1 MSIFIGEVTAVN
13 GIQITLTVDETSNK
27 DTIFYEGQRY
37 KGISIREYVA
47 IQRGFR
53 DIVCIVE
60 GEYLDER
67 RFQENTDRIE
77 YVRKVHVRPIGYIEN
92 GKFFEGIKFLPL
104 IRDPAF
110 LLPEQT
116 LKTVYS
122 SSAESDFCIGLLL
135 KEGIEISLPWQKL
148 FNTHIGIFG
157 NTGSGKSN
165 TLTKLFTTLF
175 DEKHEQ
181 IKPVSKFVLLD
192 FNGEYTKDQIVSSSE
207 KNVIDLNTDKA
218 KHQFPLADHE
228 FWNAETLSI
237 LFQATPNT
245 QKPFI
250 SSVLRGREK
259 YKDSPNSLL
268 RYIKETIRFCFVST
282 SQKPETLD
290 LLKRVVGAI
299 NGQGVL
305 TRLENIIWHSKQNKF
320 KYEPMHNAFFDTQE
334 RYTEILEPYVSNI
347 TLDELSPF
355 AEFTL
360 RCELKLIWD
369 VMYGSVQFE
378 YIQPLLKRA
387 ESSLN
392 GLSKVIKVKPSDEE
406 DGDEDQA
413 LTVISLRNCNQ
424 DVKKIIPLLVT
435 KHYYNSHKKQVKES
449 PPEKTL
455 HLIIDEAH
463 NILSQQSVREQANW
477 KDYRLELFEELI
489 KEGRKFGIFLTLS
502 SQRPADIS
510 ATIMSQLH
518 NFFIHRL
525 VNDRDLFLLDNTIS
539 TLDSVSR
546 SLIPN
551 LSKGSCIITG
561 TSFDL
566 PMLIQVDELSDISKP
581 DSNDVLLDNLWAV
594 KTEEEP
600 TWPLN

>member
-27 DTIFYEGQRY
+27 DTIFHRGQRY
-37 KGISIREYVA
+37 KGISIREYVS

-67 RFQENTDRIE
+67 RFQENPDFIQ
-77 YVRKVHVRPIGYIEN
+77 YVRKVNIRPIGYIESR
-92 GKFFEGIKFLPL
+92 KFFEGIKFLPL

-110 LLPEQT
+110 LLPEQM
-116 LKTVYS
+116 LKTIYS
-122 SSAESDFCIGLLL
+122 SDFESDFCIGSLL
-135 KEGIEISLPWQKL
+135 KEGIRISLPWQKL

-165 TLTKLFTTLF
+165 TLTKLFTALF
-175 DEKHEQ
+175 DKKHEQ
-181 IKPVSKFVLLD
+181 LKLVSKFVLLD
-192 FNGEYTKDQIVSSSE
+192 FNGEYIKDQIINSSE
-207 KNVIDLNTDKA
+207 KIAIDLNTDEEKD
-218 KHQFPLADHE
+218 KFSLADHE
-228 FWNAETLSI
+228 FWNSETLSI
-237 LFQATPNT
+237 LFQATTNT

-250 SSVLRGREK
+250 NNVLKGRLK
-259 YKDSPNSLL
+259 YGAGKDSAL
-268 RYIKETIRFCFVST
+268 RYIKYTIKFCFTSA
-282 SQKPETLD
+282 SQKPEVLD
-290 LLKRVVGAI
+290 IIKSVLKI
-299 NGQGVL
+299 
-305 TRLENIIWHSKQNKF
+305 TDSE
-320 KYEPMHNAFFDTQE
+320 
-334 RYTEILEPYVSNI
+334 EILNNVSWHGNNFKI
-347 TLDELSPF
+347 KTPSGRF
-355 AEFTL
+355 EFFNNESQYDRYL
-360 RCELKLIWD
+360 KGDVDCIDIVQFDAFQEFKVLCKLKLIND
-369 VMYGSVQFE
+369 LMYNFVQFDH
-378 YIQPLLKRA
+378 IQPLLKRA
-387 ESSLN
+387 ESSLG
-392 GLSKVIKVKPSDEE
+392 GLSKVIKVEASVEANDR
-406 DGDEDQA
+406 A

-435 KHYYNSHKKQVKES
+435 KHYYNSHKKLVKKS

-489 KEGRKFGIFLTLS
+489 KEGRKFGVFLTLS

-525 VNDRDLFLLDNTIS
+525 VNDRDLFLLDSTIS

-551 LSKGSCIITG
+551 LSRGSCIITG
-561 TSFDL
+561 SSFDL
-566 PMLIQVDELSDISKP
+566 PMVVQVDELSDEKKP
-581 DSNDVLLDNLWAV
+581 DSNDVILSDLWS
-594 KTEEEP
+594 T
-600 TWPLN
+600 

>member
-1 MSIFIGEVTAVN
+1 MSIFVGEVTAVN
-13 GIQITLTVDETSNK
+13 GIQVTLTVDETSNK

-37 KGISIREYVA
+37 KGISIREYVL

-67 RFQENTDRIE
+67 RFHENTDKIE
-77 YVRKVHVRPIGYIEN
+77 YVRKVHIRPIGYIEN
-92 GKFFEGIKFLPL
+92 GSFFEGIKFLPL
-104 IRDPAF
+104 IRDPAL
-110 LLPEQT
+110 LLPEQV
-116 LKTVYS
+116 LKKIYS
-122 SSAESDFCIGLLL
+122 SSTESGFCIGSLL

-175 DEKHEQ
+175 GEKHEQ
-181 IKPVSKFVLLD
+181 IKSVSKFVLLD
-192 FNGEYTKDQIVSSSE
+192 FNGEYINNQIVSLDK
-207 KNVIDLNTDKA
+207 KNAINLNTSEEID
-218 KHQFPLADHE
+218 HFPLAEDE
-228 FWNAETLSI
+228 FWNSETLSI
-237 LFQATPNT
+237 LFQATTNT

-250 SSVLRGREK
+250 NRVLQGRKK
-259 YKDSPNSLL
+259 YGAGKASALSYLK
-268 RYIKETIRFCFVST
+268 YTVKFCFIST
-282 SQKPETLD
+282 SQKPEVLD
-290 LLKRVVGAI
+290 LLKSTLKSTDSEDI
-299 NGQGVL
+299 LND
-305 TRLENIIWHSKQNKF
+305 ISWHGNNF
-320 KYEPMHNAFFDTQE
+320 KIRTTSGFAFFNSETQ
-334 RYTEILEPYVSNI
+334 YNDHLKGCVDCIEIDD
-347 TLDELSPF
+347 LDAF
-355 AEFTL
+355 QEFKIL
-360 RCELKLIWD
+360 CKLKLIND
-369 VMYGSVQFE
+369 LMFNFVQFDH
-378 YIQPLLKRA
+378 IQPLLKRA
-387 ESSLN
+387 ESSLVD
-392 GLSKVIKVKPSDEE
+392 LSKVIKVETSVAVDDK
-406 DGDEDQA
+406 A

-435 KHYYNSHKKQVKES
+435 KHYYNSHKKQVKKS

-477 KDYRLELFEELI
+477 KDYRLELFEELV

-551 LSKGSCIITG
+551 LSRGSCIITG

-566 PMLIQVDELSDISKP
+566 PMLIQVDELNDESKP
-581 DSNDVLLDNLWAV
+581 DSNDVNLSVLWSSSNAQG
-594 KTEEEP
+594 
-600 TWPLN
+600 

>member
-37 KGISIREYVA
+37 KGISIREYVS

-67 RFQENTDRIE
+67 RFQEEKDRIE

-110 LLPEQT
+110 LLPEQL

-122 SSAESDFCIGLLL
+122 SNSESDFCIGSLL
-135 KEGIEISLPWQKL
+135 KEGIEISLPWQRL

-181 IKPVSKFVLLD
+181 IKSVSKFVLLD
-192 FNGEYTKDQIVSSSE
+192 FNGEYIKNQIVSLE
-207 KNVIDLNTDKA
+207 HKRTINLNTNEASD
-218 KHQFPLADHE
+218 QFPLAEDE

-237 LFQATPNT
+237 LFQATTNT

-250 SSVLRGREK
+250 NRVLQGRSK
-259 YKDSPNSLL
+259 YGSGKASALSYLK
-268 RYIKETIRFCFVST
+268 YTIKFCFTSS
-282 SQKPETLD
+282 SQKSEVLD
-290 LLKRVVGAI
+290 LLKSVLKSTNSEKVLDKICWHGNKYKILLGNKRESFF
-299 NGQGVL
+299 NGEGEYDIHLKNTVDMIQIHDL
-305 TRLENIIWHSKQNKF
+305 
-320 KYEPMHNAFFDTQE
+320 NAFQE
-334 RYTEILEPYVSNI
+334 FKVL
-347 TLDELSPF
+347 
-355 AEFTL
+355 
-360 RCELKLIWD
+360 CKLKLIND
-369 VMYGSVQFE
+369 LMYNFVQFDH
-378 YIQPLLKRA
+378 IQPLLKRA
-387 ESSLN
+387 ESSLG
-392 GLSKVIKVKPSDEE
+392 GLSKVIKVEARVAADDK
-406 DGDEDQA
+406 A

-435 KHYYNSHKKQVKES
+435 KHYYNSHKKQVKQS

-551 LSKGSCIITG
+551 LSRGSCIITG

-566 PMLIQVDELSDISKP
+566 PMVVQVDELSDENKP
-581 DSNDVLLDNLWAV
+581 DSNDVVLSDLWARSG
-594 KTEEEP
+594 TQS
-600 TWPLN
+600 

>member
-60 GEYLDER
+60 GEYLDET

-378 YIQPLLKRA
+378 HIQPLLKRA

-551 LSKGSCIITG
+551 LAKGSCIITG

>member
-37 KGISIREYVA
+37 KGISIREYVS

-67 RFQENTDRIE
+67 RFQENTDKIE

-92 GKFFEGIKFLPL
+92 AKFFEGIKFLPL

-110 LLPEQT
+110 LLPEQA

-122 SSAESDFCIGLLL
+122 SSAESDFYIGSLL

-192 FNGEYTKDQIVSSSE
+192 FNGEYIKDQIVSLNK
-207 KNVIDLNTDKA
+207 KNAIDLNTNIVVDK
-218 KHQFPLADHE
+218 FPLAEDE

-237 LFQATPNT
+237 LFQATTNT

-250 SSVLRGREK
+250 NRVLQGRSK
-259 YKDSPNSLL
+259 YGTGKASALSYLK
-268 RYIKETIRFCFVST
+268 YTIKFCFTST
-282 SQKPETLD
+282 SQKPEVLD
-290 LLKRVVGAI
+290 LLKSILKCTDSVDILKDVSWHGSNFKVRVGSGFEFFNNENQYNLHLKSYVDMVNI
-299 NGQGVL
+299 NELDAFQ
-305 TRLENIIWHSKQNKF
+305 EF
-320 KYEPMHNAFFDTQE
+320 K
-334 RYTEILEPYVSNI
+334 IL
-347 TLDELSPF
+347 
-355 AEFTL
+355 
-360 RCELKLIWD
+360 CKLKLIND
-369 VMYGSVQFE
+369 LMYNFVQFDH
-378 YIQPLLKRA
+378 IQPLLKRA
-387 ESSLN
+387 ESSLG
-392 GLSKVIKVKPSDEE
+392 GLSKVIKVETSVATDDK
-406 DGDEDQA
+406 A

-435 KHYYNSHKKQVKES
+435 KHYYNSHKKQVKQS

-539 TLDSVSR
+539 TLDGVSR

-551 LSKGSCIITG
+551 LSRGSCIITG
-561 TSFDL
+561 TSFNL
-566 PMLIQVDELSDISKP
+566 PMLIQVDELSDESKP
-581 DSNDVLLDNLWAV
+581 DSNDVNLSTLW
-594 KTEEEP
+594 
-600 TWPLN
+600 

>member
-27 DTIFYEGQRY
+27 DTIFYQGQRY
-37 KGISIREYVA
+37 KGISIREYVS

-67 RFQENTDRIE
+67 RFQENMDKIE
-77 YVRKVHVRPIGYIEN
+77 YVRKVHIRPIGYIER

-110 LLPEQT
+110 LLPEQA
-116 LKTVYS
+116 LKTIYS
-122 SSAESDFCIGLLL
+122 SSAESDFCIGSLL

-181 IKPVSKFVLLD
+181 IKRVSKFVLLD
-192 FNGEYTKDQIVSSSE
+192 FNGEYIKDQIVSLDQ
-207 KNVIDLNTDKA
+207 KNAIDLNTNTAVD
-218 KHQFPLADHE
+218 QFPLAEDE

-237 LFQATPNT
+237 LFQATTNT

-250 SSVLRGREK
+250 NRVLQGRSK
-259 YKDSPNSLL
+259 YGSGQQSALNYLK
-268 RYIKETIRFCFVST
+268 YTIKFCFTSS
-282 SQKPETLD
+282 SQKPEVLD
-290 LLKRVVGAI
+290 LIKSVLKSTNQAKILDKVCWHGNKYKLLLGNRSEVFL
-299 NGQGVL
+299 NGESEYDTHL
-305 TRLENIIWHSKQNKF
+305 KNIIDSTLINELDAFQEF
-320 KYEPMHNAFFDTQE
+320 K
-334 RYTEILEPYVSNI
+334 IL
-347 TLDELSPF
+347 
-355 AEFTL
+355 
-360 RCELKLIWD
+360 CKLKLIND
-369 VMYGSVQFE
+369 LMYNFVQFDH
-378 YIQPLLKRA
+378 IQPLLKRA
-387 ESSLN
+387 ESSLG
-392 GLSKVIKVKPSDEE
+392 GLSKVIKVETSVATDKK
-406 DGDEDQA
+406 A

-424 DVKKIIPLLVT
+424 EVKKIIPLLVT
-435 KHYYNSHKKQVKES
+435 KHYYNSHKKQIKKS
-449 PPEKTL
+449 PPERTL

-551 LSKGSCIITG
+551 LSRGSCIITG

-566 PMLIQVDELSDISKP
+566 PMLIQVNELSDNSKP
-581 DSNDVLLDNLWAV
+581 DSNDVLLGSLWSV
-594 KTEEEP
+594 NTEEES
-600 TWPLN
+600 T

>member
-37 KGISIREYVA
+37 KGISIREYVS

-60 GEYLDER
+60 GEYLDEKR
-67 RFQENTDRIE
+67 VQECTDKIE
-77 YVRKVHVRPIGYIEN
+77 YVRKVHIRPIGYIEN

-110 LLPEQT
+110 LLPEQA

-122 SSAESDFCIGLLL
+122 SSTESDFCIGSLL

-192 FNGEYTKDQIVSSSE
+192 FNGEYIKDQIVSSSE
-207 KNVIDLNTDKA
+207 KIVIDLNTDKA

-250 SSVLRGREK
+250 NSVLRGREK

-268 RYIKETIRFCFVST
+268 RYIKETIKFCFVST

-299 NGQGVL
+299 NGQDVL
-305 TRLENIIWHSKQNKF
+305 TRLENIIWHSRQNKF
-320 KYEPMHNAFFDTQE
+320 KYEPIHNAFFDTQE

-347 TLDELSPF
+347 TFDELSPF

-378 YIQPLLKRA
+378 HIQPLLKRA

-392 GLSKVIKVKPSDEE
+392 GLSKIIKVKSSDDEG
-406 DGDEDQA
+406 GDEDQA

-435 KHYYNSHKKQVKES
+435 KHYYNSHKKLVKKS

-551 LSKGSCIITG
+551 LSRGSCIITG

-566 PMLIQVDELSDISKP
+566 PMLIQVDELSDNSKP
-581 DSNDVLLDNLWAV
+581 DSNDVLLDNLWSV

-600 TWPLN
+600 T

>member
-37 KGISIREYVA
+37 KGISIREYIS

-60 GEYLDER
+60 GEYLDEK
-67 RFQENTDRIE
+67 RFFEEKDRIE
-77 YVRKVHVRPIGYIEN
+77 YVRKVHIRPIGYIEK

-110 LLPEQT
+110 LLPEQL

-122 SSAESDFCIGLLL
+122 SSSESNFCIGSLL

-175 DEKHEQ
+175 EEKHEQ

-192 FNGEYTKDQIVSSSE
+192 FNGEYINNQIVSLE
-207 KNVIDLNTDKA
+207 QKHAIDLNTSVAVDK
-218 KHQFPLADHE
+218 FPLAEDE
-228 FWNAETLSI
+228 FWNVETLSI
-237 LFQATPNT
+237 LFQATTNT

-250 SSVLRGREK
+250 NRVLQGRSK
-259 YKDSPNSLL
+259 YGSGKASALNYLK
-268 RYIKETIRFCFVST
+268 YIIKLCFTST
-282 SQKPETLD
+282 SQKPEVLD
-290 LLKRVVGAI
+290 LLKSALKNTDG
-299 NGQGVL
+299 
-305 TRLENIIWHSKQNKF
+305 ENILKDVSWHGRNF
-320 KYEPMHNAFFDTQE
+320 KIHSMSGDAFFNNESQYNIYLKSAVDKINIKELDTFQE
-334 RYTEILEPYVSNI
+334 FKIL
-347 TLDELSPF
+347 
-355 AEFTL
+355 
-360 RCELKLIWD
+360 CKLKLIND
-369 VMYGSVQFE
+369 LMYNFVQFDH
-378 YIQPLLKRA
+378 IQPLLKRA
-387 ESSLN
+387 ESSLG
-392 GLSKVIKVKPSDEE
+392 GLSKVIKVEASVAGE
-406 DGDEDQA
+406 DKA

-424 DVKKIIPLLVT
+424 DVKKILPLLVT
-435 KHYYNSHKKQVKES
+435 KHYYNSHKKQVKKS

-463 NILSQQSVREQANW
+463 NILSQQSVREQASW

-510 ATIMSQLH
+510 PTIMSQLH

-551 LSKGSCIITG
+551 LSRGSCIITG

-566 PMLIQVDELSDISKP
+566 PMVVQVDELSAENKP
-581 DSNDVLLDNLWAV
+581 DSNDVALSVLWGTSIA
-594 KTEEEP
+594 
-600 TWPLN
+600 

>member
-1 MSIFIGEVTAVN
+1 M
-13 GIQITLTVDETSNK
+13 
-27 DTIFYEGQRY
+27 
-37 KGISIREYVA
+37 
-47 IQRGFR
+47 
-53 DIVCIVE
+53 
-60 GEYLDER
+60 
-67 RFQENTDRIE
+67 
-77 YVRKVHVRPIGYIEN
+77 
-92 GKFFEGIKFLPL
+92 
-104 IRDPAF
+104 
-110 LLPEQT
+110 
-116 LKTVYS
+116 
-122 SSAESDFCIGLLL
+122 L

-165 TLTKLFTTLF
+165 TLTKMFTTLF
-175 DEKHEQ
+175 DQKYEQ
-181 IKPVSKFVLLD
+181 IKAVSKFVLLD
-192 FNGEYTKDQIVSSSE
+192 FNGEYIKDQIVSLDK
-207 KNVIDLNTDKA
+207 KNTIDLNTYITAD
-218 KHQFPLADHE
+218 QFPLAEDE

-250 SSVLRGREK
+250 NSVLRGREK
-259 YKDSPNSLL
+259 YRDSPNSLL
-268 RYIKETIRFCFVST
+268 RYIKETIKFCFVST

-290 LLKRVVGAI
+290 LLKRVVGAVSAED
-299 NGQGVL
+299 VL
-305 TRLENIIWHSKQNKF
+305 IRLENIIWHSRQNKF
-320 KYEPMHNAFFDTQE
+320 KYEPIYNAFFDSQE
-334 RYTEILEPYVSNI
+334 RYSEIFEPYVSNI

-355 AEFTL
+355 VEFTL

-378 YIQPLLKRA
+378 HIQPLLKRA

-392 GLSKVIKVKPSDEE
+392 GLSKVIKIKSHDDEG
-406 DGDEDQA
+406 GDEDQA
-413 LTVISLRNCNQ
+413 ITVISLRNCNQ

-435 KHYYNSHKKQVKES
+435 KHYYNSHKKLVKKS

-463 NILSQQSVREQANW
+463 NILSQQSVREQASW

-551 LSKGSCIITG
+551 LSRGSCIITG

-566 PMLIQVDELSDISKP
+566 PMLIQVDELSDNSKP
-581 DSNDVLLDNLWAV
+581 DSNDVILENLWSV
-594 KTEEEP
+594 KIEEEP
-600 TWPLN
+600 T

>member
-13 GIQITLTVDETSNK
+13 GIQISLTVDETSNK

-37 KGISIREYVA
+37 KGISIREYVS

-60 GEYLDER
+60 GEFLDER
-67 RFQENTDRIE
+67 RFQENTDKIE

-92 GKFFEGIKFLPL
+92 AKFFEGIKFLPL

-110 LLPEQT
+110 LLPEQA

-122 SSAESDFCIGLLL
+122 SSAESDFCIGSLL

-165 TLTKLFTTLF
+165 TLTKLYTTLF
-175 DEKHEQ
+175 DEKHDQ
-181 IKPVSKFVLLD
+181 IKSVSKFVLLD
-192 FNGEYTKDQIVSSSE
+192 FNGEYIKDQIVSLDK
-207 KNVIDLNTDKA
+207 KNAIDLNTNTAVD
-218 KHQFPLADHE
+218 QFPLAEDE

-237 LFQATPNT
+237 LFQATTNT

-250 SSVLRGREK
+250 NRVLQGRSK
-259 YKDSPNSLL
+259 YGSGQQSALNYLK
-268 RYIKETIRFCFVST
+268 YTIKFCFTSS
-282 SQKPETLD
+282 SQKPEVLD
-290 LLKRVVGAI
+290 LIKSVLKSTNQAKILDKVCWHGSKYKLLLGNRSEVFFNGESEYDIHLKNTVDNIQI
-299 NGQGVL
+299 NDLDAFQ
-305 TRLENIIWHSKQNKF
+305 EF
-320 KYEPMHNAFFDTQE
+320 K
-334 RYTEILEPYVSNI
+334 IL
-347 TLDELSPF
+347 
-355 AEFTL
+355 
-360 RCELKLIWD
+360 CKLKLIND
-369 VMYGSVQFE
+369 LMYNFVQFDH
-378 YIQPLLKRA
+378 IQPLLTRA
-387 ESSLN
+387 ESSLG
-392 GLSKVIKVKPSDEE
+392 GLSKVIKVENNLS
-406 DGDEDQA
+406 GDDKA

-435 KHYYNSHKKQVKES
+435 KHYYNSHKKQIKKS

-551 LSKGSCIITG
+551 LSRGSCIITG

-566 PMLIQVDELSDISKP
+566 PMMIQVDELSDESKP
-581 DSNDVLLDNLWAV
+581 DSNDVNLSTLW
-594 KTEEEP
+594 
-600 TWPLN
+600 

>member
-37 KGISIREYVA
+37 KGISIREYVS

-67 RFQENTDRIE
+67 RFQESTDKIE

-92 GKFFEGIKFLPL
+92 RKFFEGIKFLPL

-122 SSAESDFCIGLLL
+122 SGTESDFCIGSLL

-192 FNGEYTKDQIVSSSE
+192 FNGEYIKDQIVSL
-207 KNVIDLNTDKA
+207 KHKHAIDLNTNTAVD
-218 KHQFPLADHE
+218 QFPLAEDE

-237 LFQATPNT
+237 LFQATTNT

-250 SSVLRGREK
+250 NRVLQGRSK
-259 YKDSPNSLL
+259 YGSGKASAQSYLK
-268 RYIKETIRFCFVST
+268 YTIKFCFTSS
-282 SQKPETLD
+282 SQKPEVLD
-290 LLKRVVGAI
+290 LINSVLKSTNQAKILDKVSWHGNKYKLLLGNRSEVFF
-299 NGQGVL
+299 NGQSEYDIHL
-305 TRLENIIWHSKQNKF
+305 KNIVDSIQINDLDAFQEF
-320 KYEPMHNAFFDTQE
+320 K
-334 RYTEILEPYVSNI
+334 IL
-347 TLDELSPF
+347 
-355 AEFTL
+355 
-360 RCELKLIWD
+360 CKLKLIND
-369 VMYGSVQFE
+369 LMYNFVQFE
-378 YIQPLLKRA
+378 HIQPLLKRA
-387 ESSLN
+387 ESSLG
-392 GLSKVIKVKPSDEE
+392 GLSKVIKVETSVATDNK
-406 DGDEDQA
+406 A

-424 DVKKIIPLLVT
+424 DVKKIIPLLIT
-435 KHYYNSHKKQVKES
+435 KHYYNSHKKQVKQS

-463 NILSQQSVREQANW
+463 NILSQQSVREHANW

-551 LSKGSCIITG
+551 LSRGSCIITG

-566 PMLIQVDELSDISKP
+566 PMLIQVDELSDNSKP

-594 KTEEEP
+594 KTEEES
-600 TWPLN
+600 T

>member
-378 YIQPLLKRA
+378 HIQPLLKRA

-551 LSKGSCIITG
+551 LAKGSCIITG

>member
-1 MSIFIGEVTAVN
+1 MSIFVGEVTAVN

-37 KGISIREYVA
+37 KGISIREYIS

-67 RFQENTDRIE
+67 RFQENTDNIE
-77 YVRKVHVRPIGYIEN
+77 YIRKVHIRPIGYIEN

-110 LLPEQT
+110 LLPEQA

-122 SSAESDFCIGLLL
+122 SSAESDFCIGSLL
-135 KEGIEISLPWQKL
+135 KEGIKISLPWQKL

-192 FNGEYTKDQIVSSSE
+192 FNGEYIKNQIVSLDK
-207 KNVIDLNTDKA
+207 KNVIDLNTNTAVD
-218 KHQFPLADHE
+218 QFPLAEDE

-237 LFQATPNT
+237 LFQATTNT

-250 SSVLRGREK
+250 NRVLQGRSK
-259 YKDSPNSLL
+259 YGAGKANALSYLK
-268 RYIKETIRFCFVST
+268 YTIKFCFTST
-282 SQKPETLD
+282 SQKSEVLD
-290 LLKRVVGAI
+290 LLKSILKDTDSVDILKDISWHGSNFKIRAGSGFEFFNSESKYDLYLKRAVDGVGI
-299 NGQGVL
+299 
-305 TRLENIIWHSKQNKF
+305 
-320 KYEPMHNAFFDTQE
+320 
-334 RYTEILEPYVSNI
+334 
-347 TLDELSPF
+347 DELDAF
-355 AEFTL
+355 QEFKIL
-360 RCELKLIWD
+360 CKLKLIND
-369 VMYGSVQFE
+369 LMYNFVQFDH
-378 YIQPLLKRA
+378 IQPLLKRA
-387 ESSLN
+387 ESSLG
-392 GLSKVIKVKPSDEE
+392 GLTKVIKVETSVAAHDK
-406 DGDEDQA
+406 A

-435 KHYYNSHKKQVKES
+435 KHFYNSHKKRVKKS

-551 LSKGSCIITG
+551 LSRGSCIITG

-566 PMLIQVDELSDISKP
+566 PMLIQVEELNDRFKP
-581 DSNDVLLDNLWAV
+581 DSNDVALSNLWSSSG
-594 KTEEEP
+594 KGEG
-600 TWPLN
+600 

>member
-1 MSIFIGEVTAVN
+1 MSIFVGEVTAVN
-13 GIQITLTVDETSNK
+13 GIQITLTVDKTSNK

-37 KGISIREYVA
+37 KGISIREYVS

-67 RFQENTDRIE
+67 RFQENTDKIE

-110 LLPEQT
+110 LLPEQA

-122 SSAESDFCIGLLL
+122 SSTTSNFCIGSLL
-135 KEGIEISLPWQKL
+135 KEGIDIALPWQKL

-192 FNGEYTKDQIVSSSE
+192 FNGEYIKDQIVSL
-207 KNVIDLNTDKA
+207 KHKHAIDLNTNTAVD
-218 KHQFPLADHE
+218 QFPLAEDE

-237 LFQATPNT
+237 LFQATTNT

-250 SSVLRGREK
+250 NRVLQGRSK
-259 YKDSPNSLL
+259 YGSGKASALSYLK
-268 RYIKETIRFCFVST
+268 YTIKFCFTSS
-282 SQKPETLD
+282 SQKPEVLD
-290 LLKRVVGAI
+290 LIKSVLKSTNQAKILDKVCWHGNKYKLIRDNMSDVFFNGESEYDIHLKNIVDNIQI
-299 NGQGVL
+299 NDLDAFQ
-305 TRLENIIWHSKQNKF
+305 EF
-320 KYEPMHNAFFDTQE
+320 K
-334 RYTEILEPYVSNI
+334 IL
-347 TLDELSPF
+347 
-355 AEFTL
+355 
-360 RCELKLIWD
+360 CKLKLIND
-369 VMYGSVQFE
+369 LMYNFVQFDH
-378 YIQPLLKRA
+378 IQPLLKRA
-387 ESSLN
+387 DSSLG
-392 GLSKVIKVKPSDEE
+392 GLSKVIKVESSVATDDK
-406 DGDEDQA
+406 A

-435 KHYYNSHKKQVKES
+435 KHYYNSHKKLVKKS

-551 LSKGSCIITG
+551 LSRGSCIITG
-561 TSFDL
+561 SSFDL
-566 PMLIQVDELSDISKP
+566 PMLIQVDELSDNSKP
-581 DSNDVLLDNLWAV
+581 DSNDVLLENLWSDE
-594 KTEEEP
+594 TEEQP
-600 TWPLN
+600 A

>member
-1 MSIFIGEVTAVN
+1 MSIFVGEVTAVN
-13 GIQITLTVDETSNK
+13 GIQVTLTVDETSNK

-37 KGISIREYVA
+37 KGISIREYVL

-67 RFQENTDRIE
+67 RFQENTDKIE
-77 YVRKVHVRPIGYIEN
+77 YVRKVHIRPIGYIEN
-92 GKFFEGIKFLPL
+92 GSFFEGIKFLPL
-104 IRDPAF
+104 IRDPAL
-110 LLPEQT
+110 LLPEQV
-116 LKTVYS
+116 LKKIYS
-122 SSAESDFCIGLLL
+122 SSTESGFCIGWLL

-181 IKPVSKFVLLD
+181 IKHVSTFVLLD
-192 FNGEYTKDQIVSSSE
+192 FNGEYIKDQIVSLE
-207 KNVIDLNTDKA
+207 HKHVIDLNTNTAVD
-218 KHQFPLADHE
+218 QFPLAEDE

-237 LFQATPNT
+237 LFQATTNT

-250 SSVLRGREK
+250 NRVLQGRSK
-259 YKDSPNSLL
+259 YGAGKASALNYLK
-268 RYIKETIRFCFVST
+268 YTIKFCFTSS
-282 SQKPETLD
+282 SQKPEALD
-290 LLKRVVGAI
+290 LIKSVLKSTNSV
-299 NGQGVL
+299 
-305 TRLENIIWHSKQNKF
+305 K
-320 KYEPMHNAFFDTQE
+320 
-334 RYTEILEPYVSNI
+334 ILEKICWHGNKYKILLSHRQEVFFNGEYEYDTHLKSTVDSIQLND
-347 TLDELSPF
+347 LDAF
-355 AEFTL
+355 QEFKIL
-360 RCELKLIWD
+360 CKLKLIND
-369 VMYGSVQFE
+369 LMYNFVQFDH
-378 YIQPLLKRA
+378 IQPLLKRA
-387 ESSLN
+387 ESSLG
-392 GLSKVIKVKPSDEE
+392 GLSKVIKVETSFTPDDK
-406 DGDEDQA
+406 A

-424 DVKKIIPLLVT
+424 DVKKIISLLVT
-435 KHYYNSHKKQVKES
+435 KHYYNSHKKQVTKS

-551 LSKGSCIITG
+551 LSRGSCIITG

-566 PMLIQVDELSDISKP
+566 PMLIQVDELSEGGKP
-581 DSNDVLLDNLWAV
+581 DSSDVSLSALWL
-594 KTEEEP
+594 TL
-600 TWPLN
+600 TS

>member
-37 KGISIREYVA
+37 KGISIREYVS

-67 RFQENTDRIE
+67 RFQENTDKIE
-77 YVRKVHVRPIGYIEN
+77 YVRKVHIRPIGYIEN

-110 LLPEQT
+110 LLPEQA

-122 SSAESDFCIGLLL
+122 SSTDSNFCIGSLL

-175 DEKHEQ
+175 DAKHEQ
-181 IKPVSKFVLLD
+181 IKSVSKFVLLD
-192 FNGEYTKDQIVSSSE
+192 FNGEYIKDQIVSSSE

-259 YKDSPNSLL
+259 YKNSPNSLL
-268 RYIKETIRFCFVST
+268 SYIKETIRFCFVST

-299 NGQGVL
+299 NGQDVL
-305 TRLENIIWHSKQNKF
+305 TRLENIIWHSKQSKF
-320 KYEPMHNAFFDTQE
+320 KYEPIHNAFFDTQD

-347 TLDELSPF
+347 ILDELSPF

-378 YIQPLLKRA
+378 HIQPLLKRA

-392 GLSKVIKVKPSDEE
+392 GLSKVIKVKSSDDE
-406 DGDEDQA
+406 DGDQA

-435 KHYYNSHKKQVKES
+435 KHYYNSHKKLVKKS

-566 PMLIQVDELSDISKP
+566 PMLIQVNELNDGSKP
-581 DSNDVLLDNLWAV
+581 DSNDVTLSELWSLPN
-594 KTEEEP
+594 KSI
-600 TWPLN
+600 

>member
-37 KGISIREYVA
+37 KGISIREYVS

-67 RFQENTDRIE
+67 RFQENTDKIE
-77 YVRKVHVRPIGYIEN
+77 YVRKVYVRPIGYIEN
-92 GKFFEGIKFLPL
+92 GNFFEGIKFLPL

-110 LLPEQT
+110 LLPEQA

-122 SSAESDFCIGLLL
+122 SSAESDFCIGSLL
-135 KEGIEISLPWQKL
+135 KEGIEISLPWQRL

-192 FNGEYTKDQIVSSSE
+192 FNGEYIKDQIVSLE
-207 KNVIDLNTDKA
+207 HKHAIDLNTNTAVD
-218 KHQFPLADHE
+218 QFPLVEDE

-237 LFQATPNT
+237 LFQATTNT

-250 SSVLRGREK
+250 NRVLQGRSK
-259 YKDSPNSLL
+259 YGSGKASALSYLK
-268 RYIKETIRFCFVST
+268 YTIKFCFTSS
-282 SQKPETLD
+282 SQKPEVLD
-290 LLKRVVGAI
+290 LIKSVLKSTNQAKILDKVCWHGNKYKLLRDNMSDVFFNGESEYDTHLKNIVDNIQI
-299 NGQGVL
+299 NDLDAFQ
-305 TRLENIIWHSKQNKF
+305 EF
-320 KYEPMHNAFFDTQE
+320 K
-334 RYTEILEPYVSNI
+334 IL
-347 TLDELSPF
+347 
-355 AEFTL
+355 
-360 RCELKLIWD
+360 CKLKLIND
-369 VMYGSVQFE
+369 LMYNFVQFDH
-378 YIQPLLKRA
+378 IQPLLKRA
-387 ESSLN
+387 ESSLG
-392 GLSKVIKVKPSDEE
+392 GLSKVIKVESSVAVDDK
-406 DGDEDQA
+406 A
-413 LTVISLRNCNQ
+413 ITVISLRNCNQ

-435 KHYYNSHKKQVKES
+435 KHYYNSHKKQVKKS

-551 LSKGSCIITG
+551 LSRGSCIITG

-566 PMLIQVDELSDISKP
+566 PMLIQVDELNDNCKP
-581 DSNDVLLDNLWAV
+581 DSNDVLLENLWSV
-594 KTEEEP
+594 KTAEESA
-600 TWPLN
+600 

>member
-1 MSIFIGEVTAVN
+1 M
-13 GIQITLTVDETSNK
+13 
-27 DTIFYEGQRY
+27 
-37 KGISIREYVA
+37 
-47 IQRGFR
+47 
-53 DIVCIVE
+53 
-60 GEYLDER
+60 
-67 RFQENTDRIE
+67 
-77 YVRKVHVRPIGYIEN
+77 HVRPIGYIEN
-92 GKFFEGIKFLPL
+92 GNFFEGIKFLPL

-110 LLPEQT
+110 LLPEQA

-122 SSAESDFCIGLLL
+122 SSAESDFCIGSLL

-192 FNGEYTKDQIVSSSE
+192 FNGEYIKDQIVSSSE
-207 KNVIDLNTDKA
+207 KNIINLNTDKA

-250 SSVLRGREK
+250 TSVLRGREK

-299 NGQGVL
+299 NGQDVL
-305 TRLENIIWHSKQNKF
+305 TRLENIIWHSKQSKF
-320 KYEPMHNAFFDTQE
+320 KYEPIHNAFFDTQD
-334 RYTEILEPYVSNI
+334 RYTEILEPHVSNI

-378 YIQPLLKRA
+378 HIQPLLKRA

-392 GLSKVIKVKPSDEE
+392 GLSKVIKVKSSDDES
-406 DGDEDQA
+406 GDEDKA

-435 KHYYNSHKKQVKES
+435 KHYYNSHKKLVQKS

-525 VNDRDLFLLDNTIS
+525 VNERDLFLLDNTIS

-551 LSKGSCIITG
+551 LSRGSCIITG

-566 PMLIQVDELSDISKP
+566 PMLIQVDELSDNSKP
-581 DSNDVLLDNLWAV
+581 DSNDVLLDNLWAD
-594 KTEEEP
+594 KTEKVP
-600 TWPLN
+600 TWL

>member
-1 MSIFIGEVTAVN
+1 MSIFVGEVTAVN

-37 KGISIREYVA
+37 KGISIREYVS

-67 RFQENTDRIE
+67 RFQENTDSIE
-77 YVRKVHVRPIGYIEN
+77 YVRKVHVRPIGYIESGN
-92 GKFFEGIKFLPL
+92 FYEGIKFLPL

-110 LLPEQT
+110 LLPEQA

-122 SSAESDFCIGLLL
+122 SSSESEFCIGSLL

-192 FNGEYTKDQIVSSSE
+192 FNGEYIKDQIVSRE
-207 KNVIDLNTDKA
+207 HKNAIDLNTNSAVD
-218 KHQFPLADHE
+218 QFPLAEDE

-237 LFQATPNT
+237 LFQATTNT

-250 SSVLRGREK
+250 NRVLQGRSK
-259 YKDSPNSLL
+259 YGSGKASALSYLK
-268 RYIKETIRFCFVST
+268 YTIKFCFTSS
-282 SQKPETLD
+282 SQKPEVLD
-290 LLKRVVGAI
+290 LIKSVLKSTDSVDILKNVSWHGSNFKIHVGTGFEFF
-299 NGQGVL
+299 NS
-305 TRLENIIWHSKQNKF
+305 ESKYNLYLKNTVDGIQISELDAFQEF
-320 KYEPMHNAFFDTQE
+320 K
-334 RYTEILEPYVSNI
+334 IL
-347 TLDELSPF
+347 
-355 AEFTL
+355 
-360 RCELKLIWD
+360 CKLKLIND
-369 VMYGSVQFE
+369 LMYNFVQFDH
-378 YIQPLLKRA
+378 IQPLLKRA
-387 ESSLN
+387 ESSLG
-392 GLSKVIKVKPSDEE
+392 GLSKVIKVETNVAADDK
-406 DGDEDQA
+406 A

-435 KHYYNSHKKQVKES
+435 KHYYNSHKKQIKKS

-551 LSKGSCIITG
+551 LSRGSCIITG

-566 PMLIQVDELSDISKP
+566 PMLIQVDELSHESKP
-581 DSNDVLLDNLWAV
+581 DSNDVDLSTLW
-594 KTEEEP
+594 
-600 TWPLN
+600 

>member
-1 MSIFIGEVTAVN
+1 MSICIGEVTAVN

-37 KGISIREYVA
+37 KGISIREYVS

-67 RFQENTDRIE
+67 RFQENTNKIA
-77 YVRKVHVRPIGYIEN
+77 YIRKVHIRPIGYIEN
-92 GKFFEGIKFLPL
+92 RKFFEGIKFLPL

-110 LLPEQT
+110 LLPEQA

-122 SSAESDFCIGLLL
+122 SSAESDFCIGSLL

-165 TLTKLFTTLF
+165 TLTKMFTTLF
-175 DEKHEQ
+175 DQKYEQ
-181 IKPVSKFVLLD
+181 IKAVSKFVLLD
-192 FNGEYTKDQIVSSSE
+192 FNGEYIKDQIVSLDK
-207 KNVIDLNTDKA
+207 KNTIDLNTYITAD
-218 KHQFPLADHE
+218 QFPLAEDE

-250 SSVLRGREK
+250 NSVLRGREK
-259 YKDSPNSLL
+259 YRDSPNSLL
-268 RYIKETIRFCFVST
+268 RYIKETIKFCFVST

-290 LLKRVVGAI
+290 LLKRVVGAVSAED
-299 NGQGVL
+299 VL
-305 TRLENIIWHSKQNKF
+305 IRLENIIWHSRQNKF
-320 KYEPMHNAFFDTQE
+320 KYEPIYNAFFDSQE
-334 RYTEILEPYVSNI
+334 RYSEIFEPYVSNI

-355 AEFTL
+355 VEFTL

-378 YIQPLLKRA
+378 HIQPLLKRA

-392 GLSKVIKVKPSDEE
+392 GLSKVIKIKSHDDEG
-406 DGDEDQA
+406 GDEDQA
-413 LTVISLRNCNQ
+413 ITVISLRNCNQ

-435 KHYYNSHKKQVKES
+435 KHYYNSHKKLVKKS

-463 NILSQQSVREQANW
+463 NILSQQSVREQASW

-551 LSKGSCIITG
+551 LSRGSCIITG

-566 PMLIQVDELSDISKP
+566 PMLIQVDELSDNSKP
-581 DSNDVLLDNLWAV
+581 DSNDVILENLWSV
-594 KTEEEP
+594 KIEEEP
-600 TWPLN
+600 T

>member
-1 MSIFIGEVTAVN
+1 MSIFIGEITAVN

-37 KGISIREYVA
+37 KGISIREYVS

-67 RFQENTDRIE
+67 RFQESTDKIE

-116 LKTVYS
+116 LKIVYS
-122 SSAESDFCIGLLL
+122 SGTESDFCIGSLL

-192 FNGEYTKDQIVSSSE
+192 FNGEYIKDQIVSL
-207 KNVIDLNTDKA
+207 KHKHAIDLNTNKA
-218 KHQFPLADHE
+218 VDQFPLAEEE

-237 LFQATPNT
+237 LFQATTNT

-250 SSVLRGREK
+250 NRVLQGRSK
-259 YKDSPNSLL
+259 YGSGKASAQSYLK
-268 RYIKETIRFCFVST
+268 YTIKFCFTSS
-282 SQKPETLD
+282 SQKPEVLD
-290 LLKRVVGAI
+290 LIKSVLKSTNQAKILDKVCWHGNKYKLLLGNRNEVFF
-299 NGQGVL
+299 NGQSEYDIHL
-305 TRLENIIWHSKQNKF
+305 KNIVDSIQINDLDAFQEF
-320 KYEPMHNAFFDTQE
+320 K
-334 RYTEILEPYVSNI
+334 II
-347 TLDELSPF
+347 
-355 AEFTL
+355 
-360 RCELKLIWD
+360 CKLKLIND
-369 VMYGSVQFE
+369 LMYNFVQFDH
-378 YIQPLLKRA
+378 IQPLLKRA
-387 ESSLN
+387 ESSLG
-392 GLSKVIKVKPSDEE
+392 GLSKVIKVETSVATDNK
-406 DGDEDQA
+406 A

-424 DVKKIIPLLVT
+424 DVKKIIPLLIT
-435 KHYYNSHKKQVKES
+435 KHYYNSHKKQVKQS

-551 LSKGSCIITG
+551 LSRGSCIITG

-566 PMLIQVDELSDISKP
+566 PMLIQVDELNDNSKP

-594 KTEEEP
+594 NTEEEP
-600 TWPLN
+600 TRP

>member
-37 KGISIREYVA
+37 KGISIREYVS

-67 RFQENTDRIE
+67 RFQENTDKIE
-77 YVRKVHVRPIGYIEN
+77 YVRKVQIRPIGYIEN
-92 GKFFEGIKFLPL
+92 DNFFEGIKFLPL

-110 LLPEQT
+110 LLPEQA

-122 SSAESDFCIGLLL
+122 SSAGSDFCIGSLL
-135 KEGIEISLPWQKL
+135 KEGIDISLPWQKL

-192 FNGEYTKDQIVSSSE
+192 FNGEYIKDQIASLE
-207 KNVIDLNTDKA
+207 HKHAIDLNTNTAVD
-218 KHQFPLADHE
+218 QFPLAEGE

-237 LFQATPNT
+237 LFQATTNT

-250 SSVLRGREK
+250 NRVLQGRSK
-259 YKDSPNSLL
+259 YGSGKASALSYLK
-268 RYIKETIRFCFVST
+268 YTIKFCFTSS
-282 SQKPETLD
+282 SQKPEVLD
-290 LLKRVVGAI
+290 LIKSVLKSTDSVDILKDVSWHGSNFKIRVGTGFEFFNSESKYNLYLKNTVDSIQI
-299 NGQGVL
+299 NDLDAFQ
-305 TRLENIIWHSKQNKF
+305 EF
-320 KYEPMHNAFFDTQE
+320 K
-334 RYTEILEPYVSNI
+334 IL
-347 TLDELSPF
+347 
-355 AEFTL
+355 
-360 RCELKLIWD
+360 CKLKLIND
-369 VMYGSVQFE
+369 LMFNFVQFDH
-378 YIQPLLKRA
+378 IQPLLKRA
-387 ESSLN
+387 ESSLG
-392 GLSKVIKVKPSDEE
+392 GLSKVIKVESSVSADEK
-406 DGDEDQA
+406 A

-424 DVKKIIPLLVT
+424 DVKKIIPLLIT
-435 KHYYNSHKKQVKES
+435 KHYYNSHKNQIKKS

-546 SLIPN
+546 SLIPH
-551 LSKGSCIITG
+551 LSRGSCIVTG

-566 PMLIQVDELSDISKP
+566 PMLIQVDELSDNNKP
-581 DSNDVLLDNLWAV
+581 DSNDVLLENLWAAV
-594 KTEEEP
+594 IEEVP
-600 TWPLN
+600 TQI

>member
-37 KGISIREYVA
+37 KGISIREYVS

-67 RFQENTDRIE
+67 RFQENTDKIE

-92 GKFFEGIKFLPL
+92 GNFFEGIKFLPL

-110 LLPEQT
+110 LLPEQA

-122 SSAESDFCIGLLL
+122 SSVESNFCIGSLL

-192 FNGEYTKDQIVSSSE
+192 FNGEYIKDQIVSSSE

-299 NGQGVL
+299 NGQDVL
-305 TRLENIIWHSKQNKF
+305 TRLENIIWHSRQNKF
-320 KYEPMHNAFFDTQE
+320 KYEPIHNAFFDTQD
-334 RYTEILEPYVSNI
+334 RYTEILEPHVSNI

-355 AEFTL
+355 VEFTL

-378 YIQPLLKRA
+378 HIQPLLKRA

-392 GLSKVIKVKPSDEE
+392 GLSKVIEIKSSADES
-406 DGDEDQA
+406 GDEDKA

-435 KHYYNSHKKQVKES
+435 KHYYNSHKKLVKKS

-551 LSKGSCIITG
+551 LSRGSCIITG

-566 PMLIQVDELSDISKP
+566 PMLIQVDELSDNSKP
-581 DSNDVLLDNLWAV
+581 DSNDVLLESLWSV
-594 KTEEEP
+594 KAEEEP
-600 TWPLN
+600 TWL

>member
-37 KGISIREYVA
+37 KGISIREYVS

-67 RFQENTDRIE
+67 RFQENTDKIE

-110 LLPEQT
+110 LLPEQV

-122 SSAESDFCIGLLL
+122 SSAESNFCIGSLL

-175 DEKHEQ
+175 DEKHDQ
-181 IKPVSKFVLLD
+181 IKPISKFVLLD
-192 FNGEYTKDQIVSSSE
+192 FNGEYIKDQIVSLDK
-207 KNVIDLNTDKA
+207 KNAIDLNTNTAVD
-218 KHQFPLADHE
+218 QFPLAEDE

-237 LFQATPNT
+237 LFQATTNT

-250 SSVLRGREK
+250 NRVLQGRSK
-259 YKDSPNSLL
+259 YGAGKASALSYLK
-268 RYIKETIRFCFVST
+268 YTIKFCFTSS
-282 SQKPETLD
+282 SQKPEVLD
-290 LLKRVVGAI
+290 LIKSVLKNTNNAKLLDKVCWHGSKYKLLLNNRNEVFFNGESEYDIHLKNTVDSIQI
-299 NGQGVL
+299 NVL
-305 TRLENIIWHSKQNKF
+305 DAFQEF
-320 KYEPMHNAFFDTQE
+320 K
-334 RYTEILEPYVSNI
+334 IL
-347 TLDELSPF
+347 
-355 AEFTL
+355 
-360 RCELKLIWD
+360 CKLKLIND
-369 VMYGSVQFE
+369 LMYNFVQFDH
-378 YIQPLLKRA
+378 IQPLLKRA
-387 ESSLN
+387 ESSLG
-392 GLSKVIKVKPSDEE
+392 GLSKVIKVETSVATDDK
-406 DGDEDQA
+406 A

-435 KHYYNSHKKQVKES
+435 KHYYNSHKKQVKQS

-551 LSKGSCIITG
+551 LSRGSCIITG

-566 PMLIQVDELSDISKP
+566 PMLIQVDELSDNSKP
-581 DSNDVLLDNLWAV
+581 DSNDVLLENLWSV
-594 KTEEEP
+594 KTEEVP
-600 TWPLN
+600 TWL

>member
-37 KGISIREYVA
+37 KGISIREYVS

-67 RFQENTDRIE
+67 RFQENTDKIE

-110 LLPEQT
+110 LLPEQA

-122 SSAESDFCIGLLL
+122 SNSESDFCIGTLL
-135 KEGIEISLPWQKL
+135 KEGIEISLPWQRL

-181 IKPVSKFVLLD
+181 IKPVSKFILLD
-192 FNGEYTKDQIVSSSE
+192 FNGEYIKDQIVSLE
-207 KNVIDLNTDKA
+207 HKHAITLNTNTAVD
-218 KHQFPLADHE
+218 QFPLAEDE

-237 LFQATPNT
+237 LFQATTNT

-250 SSVLRGREK
+250 NRVLQGRSK
-259 YKDSPNSLL
+259 YGSGKASALSYLK
-268 RYIKETIRFCFVST
+268 YTIKFCFTSS
-282 SQKPETLD
+282 SQKPEVLD
-290 LLKRVVGAI
+290 LIKSVLKSTDSIDILKEVSWHGSNFKIRVGTDFKFFNNESQYNLYLKNTVDSIQI
-299 NGQGVL
+299 NDLDAFQ
-305 TRLENIIWHSKQNKF
+305 EF
-320 KYEPMHNAFFDTQE
+320 K
-334 RYTEILEPYVSNI
+334 IL
-347 TLDELSPF
+347 
-355 AEFTL
+355 
-360 RCELKLIWD
+360 CKLKLIND
-369 VMYGSVQFE
+369 LMFNYVQFDH
-378 YIQPLLKRA
+378 IQPLLKRA
-387 ESSLN
+387 ESSLG
-392 GLSKVIKVKPSDEE
+392 GLSKVIKVESSVAVDDK
-406 DGDEDQA
+406 A
-413 LTVISLRNCNQ
+413 ITVISLRNCNQ

-435 KHYYNSHKKQVKES
+435 KHYYNSHKKQVKKS

-551 LSKGSCIITG
+551 LSRGSCIITG

-566 PMLIQVDELSDISKP
+566 PMLIQVDELSDEGKP
-581 DSNDVLLDNLWAV
+581 DSNDVLLEKLWS
-594 KTEEEP
+594 TSGNRP
-600 TWPLN
+600 RSRLLRQRLRTQN

>member
-27 DTIFYEGQRY
+27 DTIFYQGQRY
-37 KGISIREYVA
+37 KGISIREYVS

-60 GEYLDER
+60 GEYLDEKR
-67 RFQENTDRIE
+67 LQENPDKIA
-77 YVRKVHVRPIGYIEN
+77 YVRKVHIRPIGYVES
-92 GKFFEGIKFLPL
+92 GRFFEGIKFLPL
-104 IRDPAF
+104 IRDPAY
-110 LLPEQT
+110 LLPEQM
-116 LKTVYS
+116 LKTIYS
-122 SSAESDFCIGLLL
+122 SDFESDFCIGALL
-135 KEGIEISLPWQKL
+135 KEGIRISLPWHKL

-181 IKPVSKFVLLD
+181 IKTVSKFVLLD
-192 FNGEYTKDQIVSSSE
+192 FNGEYIKNQIVHSSD
-207 KNVIDLNTDKA
+207 KITIDLNTDKA
-218 KHQFPLADHE
+218 KDQFPLAENE
-228 FWNAETLSI
+228 FWNSETLSI
-237 LFQATPNT
+237 LFQATTNT

-250 SSVLRGREK
+250 NSVLKGRLK
-259 YKDSPNSLL
+259 HGHGKMNAL
-268 RYIKETIRFCFVST
+268 RYLKYTIKFCFTST
-282 SQKPETLD
+282 SQKPEVLD
-290 LLKRVVGAI
+290 IIKDVLKVTTSADILNNVCWHGSNFKIRILSGGYEFFNNEIQYNTYLRNDVDCLEIDDLDAF
-299 NGQGVL
+299 QEFKVL
-305 TRLENIIWHSKQNKF
+305 CK
-320 KYEPMHNAFFDTQE
+320 
-334 RYTEILEPYVSNI
+334 
-347 TLDELSPF
+347 
-355 AEFTL
+355 
-360 RCELKLIWD
+360 LKLIND
-369 VMYGSVQFE
+369 LMYNFVQFDH
-378 YIQPLLKRA
+378 IQPLLKRA
-387 ESSLN
+387 ESSLS
-392 GLSKVIKVKPSDEE
+392 GLSKVIKVESSVQ
-406 DGDEDQA
+406 GDYRA

-435 KHYYNSHKKQVKES
+435 KHYYNSHKKLVKKS

-463 NILSQQSVREQANW
+463 NILSQQSVREQATW

-489 KEGRKFGIFLTLS
+489 KEGRKFGVFLTLS

-525 VNDRDLFLLDNTIS
+525 VNDRDLFLLDSTIS

-561 TSFDL
+561 SSFDL
-566 PMLIQVDELSDISKP
+566 PMVVQVDELDEESKP
-581 DSNDVLLDNLWAV
+581 DSNDVKLSDIWGKGQPA
-594 KTEEEP
+594 KE
-600 TWPLN
+600 

>member
-27 DTIFYEGQRY
+27 DTIFHEGQRY
-37 KGISIREYVA
+37 KGISIREYVS

-67 RFQENTDRIE
+67 RFQESTDKIE
-77 YVRKVHVRPIGYIEN
+77 YVRKVHIRPIGYIEN

-110 LLPEQT
+110 LLPEQA

-122 SSAESDFCIGLLL
+122 SSGESDFCIGSLL
-135 KEGIEISLPWQKL
+135 KEGIEISLPWQRL

-181 IKPVSKFVLLD
+181 IIPVSKFVLLD
-192 FNGEYTKDQIVSSSE
+192 FNGEYIKDQIVSSSD

-259 YKDSPNSLL
+259 YKDSPDTLL
-268 RYIKETIRFCFVST
+268 RYIKETIKFCFVST

-290 LLKRVVGAI
+290 LLKRVVGVI
-299 NGQGVL
+299 NGQDVL
-305 TRLENIIWHSKQNKF
+305 TRLENIIWHSRQNKF
-320 KYEPMHNAFFDTQE
+320 KYEPIHNAFFDTQE

-347 TLDELSPF
+347 TLHELSPF

-378 YIQPLLKRA
+378 HIQPLLKRA

-392 GLSKVIKVKPSDEE
+392 GLSKVIKVKSSD
-406 DGDEDQA
+406 DKGDDEDKA

-435 KHYYNSHKKQVKES
+435 KHYYNSHKKLVKKS

-551 LSKGSCIITG
+551 LSRGSCIITG

-566 PMLIQVDELSDISKP
+566 PMLIQVDELSDNSKP
-581 DSNDVLLDNLWAV
+581 DSNDVLLDNLWAD
-594 KTEEEP
+594 KTEKVP
-600 TWPLN
+600 TWL

>member
-1 MSIFIGEVTAVN
+1 MSIFVGEVTSVN
-13 GIQITLTVDETSNK
+13 GIQIALTVDETSNK

-37 KGISIREYVA
+37 KGISIREYVS

-67 RFQENTDRIE
+67 RFQENTDNIE

-92 GKFFEGIKFLPL
+92 GNFFEGIKFLPL

-110 LLPEQT
+110 LLPEQA

-122 SSAESDFCIGLLL
+122 SCAESDFCIGSLL
-135 KEGIEISLPWQKL
+135 KEGIEISLPWQRL

-175 DEKHEQ
+175 DKKHEQ

-192 FNGEYTKDQIVSSSE
+192 FNGEYIKDQVVSSSE
-207 KNVIDLNTDKA
+207 KIIIDLNTDKA

-250 SSVLRGREK
+250 NSVLRGREK
-259 YKDSPNSLL
+259 YSDSPNSLL
-268 RYIKETIRFCFVST
+268 RYIKETIKFCFVST

-299 NGQGVL
+299 NGQDVL

-320 KYEPMHNAFFDTQE
+320 KYEPNQNAFFDTQD
-334 RYTEILEPYVSNI
+334 RYAEILEPYVSNI

-378 YIQPLLKRA
+378 HIQPLLKRA

-392 GLSKVIKVKPSDEE
+392 GLSKVIKIKSRDDN
-406 DGDEDQA
+406 DGNKGQA

-435 KHYYNSHKKQVKES
+435 KHYYNSHKKLVKKS

-551 LSKGSCIITG
+551 LSRGSCIITG

-566 PMLIQVDELSDISKP
+566 PMLIQVDELSDNNKP
-581 DSNDVLLDNLWAV
+581 DSNDVLLESLWTA
-594 KTEEEP
+594 EEEP
-600 TWPLN
+600 TWL

>member
-27 DTIFYEGQRY
+27 DTIFYQGQRY
-37 KGISIREYVA
+37 KGISIREYVS

-67 RFQENTDRIE
+67 RFQENMDKIE
-77 YVRKVHVRPIGYIEN
+77 YVRKVYIRPIGYIER

-110 LLPEQT
+110 LLPEQA
-116 LKTVYS
+116 LKTIYS
-122 SSAESDFCIGLLL
+122 SSAESDFCIGSLL

-181 IKPVSKFVLLD
+181 IKRVSKFVLLD
-192 FNGEYTKDQIVSSSE
+192 FNGEYIKDQIVSLDQ
-207 KNVIDLNTDKA
+207 KNAIDLNTNTAVD
-218 KHQFPLADHE
+218 QFPLAEDE

-237 LFQATPNT
+237 LFQATTNT

-250 SSVLRGREK
+250 NRVLQGRSK
-259 YKDSPNSLL
+259 YGSGQQSALNYLK
-268 RYIKETIRFCFVST
+268 YTIKFCFTSS
-282 SQKPETLD
+282 SQKPEVLD
-290 LLKRVVGAI
+290 LIKSVLKSTNQAKILDKVCWHGNKYKLLLGNRSEVFL
-299 NGQGVL
+299 NGESEYDTHL
-305 TRLENIIWHSKQNKF
+305 KNIIDSTLINELDAFQEF
-320 KYEPMHNAFFDTQE
+320 K
-334 RYTEILEPYVSNI
+334 IL
-347 TLDELSPF
+347 
-355 AEFTL
+355 
-360 RCELKLIWD
+360 CKLKLIND
-369 VMYGSVQFE
+369 LMYNFVQFDH
-378 YIQPLLKRA
+378 IQPLLKRA
-387 ESSLN
+387 ESSLG
-392 GLSKVIKVKPSDEE
+392 GLSKVIKVETSVATDKK
-406 DGDEDQA
+406 A

-424 DVKKIIPLLVT
+424 EVKKIIPLLVT
-435 KHYYNSHKKQVKES
+435 KHYYNSHKKQIKKS
-449 PPEKTL
+449 PPERTL

-551 LSKGSCIITG
+551 LSRGSCIITG

-566 PMLIQVDELSDISKP
+566 PMLIQVNELSDNSKP
-581 DSNDVLLDNLWAV
+581 DSNDVLLGSLWSV
-594 KTEEEP
+594 NTEEES
-600 TWPLN
+600 T